1 MTGAH
6 SHSQMWLLVSWVSYI
21 KPQNM
26 DLQLDDKFLY
36 KSKTTISSVNIELN
50 TIGFN
55 DTPINKSITEMH
67 PLCRQVII
75 TSMKLAKVYRFYGT
89 RTDKLDAQ

>member
-36 KSKTTISSVNIELN
+36 NIKREHRAKYNWLQRYTN
-50 TIGFN
+50 QQINHRNASFMQASNNYINEIGQSLPVLWH
-55 DTPINKSITEMH
+55 TH
-67 PLCRQVII
+67 
-75 TSMKLAKVYRFYGT
+75 
-89 RTDKLDAQ
+89 

>member
-55 DTPINKSITEMH
+55 DTPITEMH
-67 PLCRQVII
+67 SLYPQVII
-75 TSMKLAKVYRFYGT
+75 YINEIGQSLPVLWHTH
-89 RTDKLDAQ
+89 